1 MSVDGKIVD
10 AIRNHKVDIENS
22 DFVSVILE
30 VYLQCGVK
38 GIGELKELFID
49 AKIDMKLYNDA
60 IDKIIKDLLK
70 NSDLWNPDSKYS
82 IWNR

>member
-10 AIRNHKVDIENS
+10 AVRNHKEDIENS